1 MRSVIVLIT
10 LLITA
15 VGYSQQAVFYCPK
28 KTIKFPKTKEGDRL
42 SWSYS
47 IENKGS
53 VPLEIYSAEV
63 ECTCTDVTLP
73 STPILPGKTA
83 EINVS
88 FNTIDRPFYQDRKII
103 LKTNSKKKSEI
114 LTFKVYV
121 IPK

>member
-1 MRSVIVLIT
+1 MRTVLVLLA

-15 VGYSQQAVFYCPK
+15 VGYAQQAVFYCPK
-28 KTIKFPKTKEGDRL
+28 KTIKFPKTKEGELL

-47 IENKGS
+47 IENKGE

-63 ECTCTDVTLP
+63 ECTCTDVILP
-73 STPILPGKTA
+73 SAPILPGKTA

-88 FNTIDRPFYQDRKII
+88 FNTLDRPFYQDRMIT
-103 LKTNSKKKSEI
+103 LKTNSKKKTE
-114 LTFKVYV
+114 TVKFKVFV